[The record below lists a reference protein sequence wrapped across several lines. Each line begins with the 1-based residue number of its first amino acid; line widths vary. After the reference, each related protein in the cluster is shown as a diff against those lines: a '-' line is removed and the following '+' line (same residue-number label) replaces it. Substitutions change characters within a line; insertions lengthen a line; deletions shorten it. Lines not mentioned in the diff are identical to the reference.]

1 MKKISFLACTALLA
15 SLVALTGC
23 KKEGQNEPNKVVPKV
38 TTDIA
43 ISLPTQVGGVNKMP
57 GRTVQSGIENGSL
70 VDVATQF
77 AANGMNSIVL
87 IPFAEKAKAT
97 SASKRHGAN
106 IDLGNFSGDV
116 GVGGNRGKVYAD
128 KQVPMGTGSFLFYG
142 VSGKTSS
149 DLFEV
154 GSLAA
159 GTLTGEPSSFEF
171 SLQPCCTNAS
181 EVLTKAGKFNTY
193 LTGIANAHDTLYGEA
208 AWKNI
213 TALQNEGY
221 YNMFVAYSQLT
232 TLSTYGV
239 ERMLTDLYHT
249 LDISTDSL
257 AKAIR
262 KAILDD
268 TYATLDGTGAS
279 AKVKLV
285 SELQNFPQVYNIP
298 VGAVSTAYTE
308 GAFGGSGAHAY
319 GALDPADLQRYVY
332 PAQLWYFSNTKI
344 RTANTKKLEALA
356 SKPNWKS
363 VIDSYGLADGSVT
376 STTKS
381 IALIDTIQYAVA
393 RLDVQVKFKTGI
405 IKGNDPA
412 DPLTAES
419 DHGID
424 VAFPGVG
431 YPMKAVLVGG
441 QRNVGFD
448 FTPLDGSAVYTIYDT
463 VMDPAINAVQNA
475 SVYSAA
481 NSTLVL
487 ETKTDDGAHG
497 CDVNVALEF
506 INTGDDFYGVNNQ
519 LIPTGA
525 RFYIVG
531 TLEAVNATEEGLEH
545 KVFKQDYTTTARFN
559 INSLKKAYSTIPDL
573 KAPQLEIGM
582 SVDLTW
588 QAGHTYD
595 ISIQ

>member
-23 KKEGQNEPNKVVPKV
+23 KKEGQNEPNKVVPSV

-43 ISLPTQVGGVNKMP
+43 IALPGQVGGVNKMP
-57 GRTVQSGIENGSL
+57 GRTVQTGGAE
-70 VDVATQF
+70 DF
-77 AANGMNSIVL
+77 AYNGMTGIVL

-97 SASKRHGAN
+97 SASKRHGEN
-106 IDLGNFSGDV
+106 ITLEDFSAATPAADV
-116 GVGGNRGKVYAD
+116 AIGAKRGKVYAD
-128 KQVPMGTGSFLFYG
+128 KKVPMGTGSFLFYG
-142 VSGKTSS
+142 VSGKSS
-149 DLFEV
+149 TNLFEK

-159 GTLTGEPSSFEF
+159 GTLTGEPSSFVF
-171 SLQPCCTNAS
+171 SLKPICADAAAA
-181 EVLTKAGKFNTY
+181 LADAGTFNTY
-193 LTGIANAHDTLYGEA
+193 LNGIAAAHDTLYGGA
-208 AWKNI
+208 AWKDI

-262 KAILDD
+262 KAILDP
-268 TYATLDGTGAS
+268 TYATLVGEGAS
-279 AKVKLV
+279 AKVQLV
-285 SELQNFPQVYNIP
+285 AGLQNFPQKYDIP
-298 VGAVSTAYTE
+298 VGAVSTAYTA
-308 GAFGGSGAHAY
+308 GAFGGQGAHAY
-319 GALDPADLQRYVY
+319 GDLNPEDLQKYVY
-332 PAQLWYFSNTKI
+332 PSELWYFSNSQIK
-344 RTANTKKLEALA
+344 TANTKKLDGISGETY
-356 SKPNWKS
+356 WKD
-363 VIDSYGLADGSVT
+363 VLDRYGAGEGSVT

-381 IALIDTIQYAVA
+381 IALIDTIQYAVG
-393 RLDVQVKFKTGI
+393 RLDVQVKISTGD

-412 DPLTAES
+412 DPSTA
-419 DHGID
+419 DAGHGIN
-424 VAFPGVG
+424 VAIPTGG
-431 YPMKAVLVGG
+431 YPLKAVLVGG

-448 FTPLDGSAVYTIYDT
+448 FTPLDASAVYTIYDT
-463 VMDPAINAVQNA
+463 VMTSAIYAQQDA

-487 ETKTDDGAHG
+487 ETKVDDGAHG

-506 INTGDDFYGVNNQ
+506 INTGDDFYGVGNQ
-519 LIPTGA
+519 LIPAGA

-531 TLEAVNATEEGLEH
+531 KLLAADADQTGDR
-545 KVFKQDYTTTARFN
+545 VFKQDYTTTARFN
-559 INSLKKAYSTIPDL
+559 ISTLKKAYSTIPDL

-595 ISIQ
+595 ISIE

>member
-1 MKKISFLACTALLA
+1 MKKDFVLACTALLA

-23 KKEGQNEPNKVVPKV
+23 KKEGQNEPGKVVPKV
-38 TTDIA
+38 TTDIT
-43 ISLPTQVGGVNKMP
+43 ISLPGQVGGVHKMP
-57 GRTVQSGIENGSL
+57 SVTVQNAGSE
-70 VDVATQF
+70 DF
-77 AANGMNSIVL
+77 ASNGMTGIVL

-106 IDLGNFSGDV
+106 IDLGDFGGNVAV
-116 GVGGNRGKVYAD
+116 GANRGKVYAD

-149 DLFEV
+149 NLFEK

-159 GTLTGEPSSFEF
+159 GDLTGQPSSFAF
-171 SLQPCCTNAS
+171 SLQPICSDAS
-181 EVLTKAGKFNTY
+181 SALADAGTFNTY
-193 LTGIANAHDTLYGEA
+193 LNGIAAAHDTLYSGK
-208 AWKNI
+208 AWKDI
-213 TALQNEGY
+213 TSGENEGY
-221 YNMFVAYSQLT
+221 YNMFIAYSQLT

-262 KAILDD
+262 KAILDP
-268 TYATLDGTGAS
+268 TYATLDGEGAS

-285 SELQNFPQVYNIP
+285 AGLQNFPQKYNIP
-298 VGAVSTAYTE
+298 VGAVSTAYTA
-308 GAFGGSGAHAY
+308 GAFGGSGAHTY
-319 GALDPADLQRYVY
+319 GDLTPGDLQKYVY

-344 RTANTKKLEALA
+344 RTANTKKLEELA

-363 VIDSYGLADGSVT
+363 VLDSYGDADGSVT

-393 RLDVQVKFKTGI
+393 RLDVQVKFSDI
-405 IKGNDPA
+405 VIKCNDPA
-412 DPLTAES
+412 DPQTAES
-419 DHGID
+419 DHGLD
-424 VAFPGVG
+424 VEFPISG

-448 FTPLDGSAVYTIYDT
+448 FTPLDASAVYTIYDT
-463 VMDPAINAVQNA
+463 VMTSAIYAQKNA

-487 ETKTDDGAHG
+487 ETKVDDNAHG
-497 CDVNVALEF
+497 SDVNVALEF
-506 INTGDDFYGVNNQ
+506 INTGKDFYGVDNQ
-519 LIPTGA
+519 LIPAGA

-531 TLEAVNATEEGLEH
+531 TLKAEDATEAALDH

-559 INSLKKAYSTIPDL
+559 ISTLKKAYSTIPDL

-595 ISIQ
+595 ISIE

>member
-57 GRTVQSGIENGSL
+57 GRTVQSGVENGSL

-106 IDLGNFSGDV
+106 IDLGNFTGDV

-142 VSGKTSS
+142 VSGKSS
-149 DLFEV
+149 LNLFEI

-159 GTLTGEPSSFEF
+159 GTLTGEPSSFVF
-171 SLQPCCTNAS
+171 SLQPCCTSAS
-181 EVLTKAGKFNTY
+181 DALDEAATFNTY
-193 LTGIANAHDTLYGEA
+193 LTGIANAHDTLYGGA

-221 YNMFVAYSQLT
+221 YNMFQAYKDLT

-262 KAILDD
+262 KAILDP
-268 TYATLDGTGAS
+268 TYATLEGS
-279 AKVKLV
+279 KVKLV
-285 SELQNFPQVYNIP
+285 SGLQNFPQKYKIP
-298 VGAVSTAYTE
+298 VGAVSTVYSD

-319 GALDPADLQRYVY
+319 GDLTTADLQKYVY

-393 RLDVQVKFKTGI
+393 RLDVQVKFKTGT

-412 DPLTAES
+412 DPSTAES
-419 DHGID
+419 DHGLD
-424 VAFPGVG
+424 VEFPGVG
-431 YPMKAVLVGG
+431 YPMTAVLVGG

-506 INTGDDFYGVNNQ
+506 INTGKDFYGVGNQ

-531 TLEAVNATEEGLEH
+531 TLEAVAATEPVLER

-588 QAGHTYD
+588 QSGHTYN
-595 ISIQ
+595 IEI

>member
-1 MKKISFLACTALLA
+1 MKKISFLACTAMLA

-23 KKEGQNEPNKVVPKV
+23 KKEGQNEPNKVVPSV

-43 ISLPTQVGGVNKMP
+43 ISLPGQVGGVHKMP
-57 GRTVQSGIENGSL
+57 SVTVQNGGAE
-70 VDVATQF
+70 DFAT
-77 AANGMNSIVL
+77 NGMTGIVL
-87 IPFAEKAKAT
+87 IPFAEKAYAT
-97 SASKRHGAN
+97 SSSKRHGAN
-106 IDLGNFSGDV
+106 IDLGDFSSNV
-116 GVGGNRGKVYAD
+116 EINSVNRGKVFAD
-128 KQVPMGTGSFLFYG
+128 KKVPMGTSSFLFYG
-142 VSGKTSS
+142 VSGKSGS
-149 DLFEV
+149 LFEK

-159 GTLTGEPSSFEF
+159 GDLTGQPSSFAF

-193 LTGIANAHDTLYGEA
+193 LNGIAAAHDTLYSGK
-208 AWKNI
+208 AWKDI
-213 TALQNEGY
+213 TSGENEGY
-221 YNMFVAYSQLT
+221 YNMFYAYSQLT

-262 KAILDD
+262 KAILDP
-268 TYATLDGTGAS
+268 TYATLEGS
-279 AKVKLV
+279 KVQLV
-285 SELQNFPQVYNIP
+285 AELQNFPQDYDIP
-298 VGAVSTAYTE
+298 VGAVSTVYSA

-319 GALDPADLQRYVY
+319 GDLTTADLQKYVY
-332 PAQLWYFSNTKI
+332 PAQLWYFSNAKI
-344 RTANTKKLEALA
+344 KTANTKKLDHIETEPYWQNVL
-356 SKPNWKS
+356 
-363 VIDSYGLADGSVT
+363 DRYGAGEGSVT

-393 RLDVQVKFKTGI
+393 RLDVQVKFSDIT

-412 DPLTAES
+412 DPLTDQS
-419 DHGID
+419 DHGLD
-424 VAFPGVG
+424 VAFPVGG
-431 YPMKAVLVGG
+431 YPLKAVLVGG

-463 VMDPAINAVQNA
+463 VMTSAIYAQQDA

-487 ETKTDDGAHG
+487 ETKVDDNANGS
-497 CDVNVALEF
+497 DVNVALEF
-506 INTGDDFYGVNNQ
+506 INTGNDFYGVGNQ
-519 LIPTGA
+519 LIPAGA

-531 TLEAVNATEEGLEH
+531 KLLASAAEVETGK

-559 INSLKKAYSTIPDL
+559 IGTLKKAYSTITDL

>member
-23 KKEGQNEPNKVVPKV
+23 KKEGQNEPNKVVPSV

-43 ISLPTQVGGVNKMP
+43 IALPGQVGGVHKMP
-57 GRTVQSGIENGSL
+57 SVTVQNGGAS
-70 VDVATQF
+70 DF
-77 AANGMNSIVL
+77 ASNGMTSIVL

-97 SASKRHGAN
+97 SASKRHGEPITLEA
-106 IDLGNFSGDV
+106 FSAATPAADV
-116 GVGGNRGKVYAD
+116 AIGAKRGKVYAD
-128 KQVPMGTGSFLFYG
+128 KKVPMGTGSFLFYG
-142 VSGKTSS
+142 VSGNSS
-149 DLFEV
+149 VNLFEK

-159 GTLTGEPSSFEF
+159 GTLNAEPSSIVF
-171 SLQPCCTNAS
+171 SLKPICADAS
-181 EVLTKAGKFNTY
+181 AALTDAGTFNTY
-193 LTGIANAHDTLYGEA
+193 LNGIAAAHDTLYSRK
-208 AWKNI
+208 AWKDI
-213 TALQNEGY
+213 TSGENEGY
-221 YNMFVAYSQLT
+221 YKMFVAYSQLT

-262 KAILDD
+262 KAILDP
-268 TYATLDGTGAS
+268 TYATLVGEGAG
-279 AKVKLV
+279 AKVQLV
-285 SELQNFPQVYNIP
+285 AGLQNFPQKYNIP
-298 VGAVSTAYTE
+298 VGAVSTAYTA

-319 GALDPADLQRYVY
+319 GDLTPGDLQKYVY
-332 PAQLWYFSNTKI
+332 PSELWYFSNSLIK
-344 RTANTKKLEALA
+344 TANTKKLDGISGETY
-356 SKPNWKS
+356 WKD
-363 VIDSYGLADGSVT
+363 VLDRYGAGEGSVT

-393 RLDVQVKFKTGI
+393 RLDVQVKISTGD

-412 DPLTAES
+412 DPQTA
-419 DHGID
+419 DAGHGIN
-424 VAFPGVG
+424 VAIPTGG

-448 FTPLDGSAVYTIYDT
+448 FTPLDASEVYTIYDT
-463 VMDPAINAVQNA
+463 VMTPTPGGIKAQRDAA
-475 SVYSAA
+475 VYSAA

-487 ETKTDDGAHG
+487 ETKVDDGAHG

-506 INTGDDFYGVNNQ
+506 INTGEDFYGVGNQ
-519 LIPTGA
+519 LIPAGA

-531 TLEAVNATEEGLEH
+531 KLLAADADQTGDR
-545 KVFKQDYTTTARFN
+545 VFKQDYTTTARFN
-559 INSLKKAYSTIPDL
+559 INTLKKAYSTIPDL

-588 QAGHTYD
+588 QSGHTYD
-595 ISIQ
+595 IEI

>member
-43 ISLPTQVGGVNKMP
+43 ISLPGQVGGVNKMP
-57 GRTVQSGIENGSL
+57 SVTVQKDGK
-70 VDVATQF
+70 DDF
-77 AANGMNSIVL
+77 AANGMTSIVL

-106 IDLGNFSGDV
+106 IDLGDFGGNVAV
-116 GVGGNRGKVYAD
+116 GANRGKVYAD
-128 KQVPMGTGSFLFYG
+128 KQVPMGTSSFLFYG

-149 DLFEV
+149 NLFEM

-159 GTLTGEPSSFEF
+159 GDLTGQPSSFAF

-193 LTGIANAHDTLYGEA
+193 LTGIANAHDTLYGGA
-208 AWKNI
+208 AWKAI
-213 TALQNEGY
+213 TAVQNEGY
-221 YNMFVAYSQLT
+221 YNMFQAYKDLT

-268 TYATLDGTGAS
+268 TYATLVGEGAS
-279 AKVKLV
+279 AKVQLV
-285 SELQNFPQVYNIP
+285 AELQNFPQEYNLP
-298 VGAVSTAYTE
+298 VGAVSTAYTAD
-308 GAFGGSGAHAY
+308 AFGGSGAHAY
-319 GALDPADLQRYVY
+319 GDLTPGDLQKYVY
-332 PAQLWYFSNTKI
+332 PAQLWYFSNSLIK
-344 RTANTKKLEALA
+344 TANTKKLDNIETEPYWQNVL
-356 SKPNWKS
+356 
-363 VIDSYGLADGSVT
+363 DRYGAGEGSVT

-393 RLDVQVKFKTGI
+393 RLDVQVKFSDIT

-419 DHGID
+419 DHGLD
-424 VAFPGVG
+424 VEFPISG

-463 VMDPAINAVQNA
+463 VMTSAINAQKSA
-475 SVYSAA
+475 SIYSAV

-487 ETKTDDGAHG
+487 ETKVDDGANG
-497 CDVNVALEF
+497 SDVNVALEF
-506 INTGDDFYGVNNQ
+506 INTGKDFYGVGNQ
-519 LIPTGA
+519 LIPAGA

-531 TLEAVNATEEGLEH
+531 KLLASAAEVETGK

-559 INSLKKAYSTIPDL
+559 ISTLKKAYSTIPDL

-595 ISIQ
+595 ISIE